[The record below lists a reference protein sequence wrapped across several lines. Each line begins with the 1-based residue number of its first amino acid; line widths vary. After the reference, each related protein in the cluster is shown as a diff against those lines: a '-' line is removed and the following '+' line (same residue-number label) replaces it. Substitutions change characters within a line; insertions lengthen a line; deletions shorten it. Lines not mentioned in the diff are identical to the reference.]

1 MKHLMFLLSIWIIA
15 GPVSAEIYKWTD
27 ENGQVHYSDSKPDD
41 QEATEI
47 ESTVSTYESVSYGTI
62 DFEPAQ
68 DRAQKAQPQKTSA
81 RKKVVLF
88 SASWCGVCE
97 KAKTYFRRKGIPF
110 TEYDIEKGKKA
121 KQLYDQLGA
130 TGVPVIL
137 VGNQRMNGFSEAGF
151 ERIYR

>member
-27 ENGQVHYSDSKPDD
+27 ENGQVHYSDSKPDG
-41 QEATEI
+41 QEATEF
-47 ESTVSTYESVSYGTI
+47 ESTVSTYEGVSYGTV
-62 DFEPAQ
+62 ESAQ
-68 DRAQKAQPQKTSA
+68 DRAQEAQPQKAGT

-88 SASWCGVCE
+88 SASWWGVCK
-97 KAKTYFRRKGIPF
+97 KARTYFRRKGIPF

-121 KQLYDQLGA
+121 KQLYDRLGA

-151 ERIYR
+151 ELIYR